1 MGEFMNKQELIDNAV
16 HELKGVLRNHKDYW
30 FENLDMFLYYPEGS
44 FDRIYLCTTEEFQ
57 QRARELGYVNGYR
70 YGVEYP
76 TNGSKPDLPDDVIIQ
91 LSAPMCRGA
100 LSVFAGSAM
109 CAAKGA
115 TFKITDARYKPED
128 TSYLDEYFAVQGI
141 DQQKIKNTLISD
153 IAERGWFCYE
163 TQKALRLPPVGEVC
177 QMYAAAL
184 WFDVKVIGEDD
195 GKPIVK
201 YMDCGNYY
209 PASPT
214 EKFYRPL
221 DHETRKAEAERKR
234 VVDAA
239 YNAIAK
245 PNGVG
250 VDVALSELYDL
261 GYLRMPEDK

>member
-1 MGEFMNKQELIDNAV
+1 MNKQELLDEAV
-16 HELKGVLRNHKDYW
+16 ADIKGGW
-30 FENLDMFLYYPEGS
+30 PEGVCKYIKRVERGRRWLEFKVEPHAVS
-44 FDRIYLCTTEEFQ
+44 QEEFQ
-57 QRARELGYVNGYR
+57 QRARELGY
-70 YGVEYP
+70 
-76 TNGSKPDLPDDVIIQ
+76 
-91 LSAPMCRGA
+91 
-100 LSVFAGSAM
+100 
-109 CAAKGA
+109 
-115 TFKITDARYKPED
+115 
-128 TSYLDEYFAVQGI
+128 LDEYFAVRGI

-153 IAERGWFCYE
+153 IAEPESWYCYE

-209 PASPT
+209 PASPA

-239 YNAIAK
+239 AAK
-245 PNGVG
+245 FHASIMPDYSGQPFIDG
-250 VDVALSELYDL
+250 LSALYDA
-261 GYLRMPEDK
+261 GFLRMPEDK